1 MNKKVTVSARW
12 YGAVPHR
19 NCAPLPKNQWARAG
33 RKRKWT
39 VRWHAPDGKR
49 PRQTFDTKEDAEAFA
64 REKVA
69 EFESCGSSAR
79 LRPQRKRLGE
89 FLAELLE
96 LRTGPRGQRLS
107 IASVREYRTIVG
119 RFAAFIGADTPLDRL
134 TIADAMRYLAALRST
149 PSNRGRPLSL
159 SSINKHKQT
168 LKSAMN
174 IAILLGYLQ
183 TSPFASIKKDK
194 VPEHA
199 IRYIDPAEFA
209 AIVSACRD
217 GSVTALWWEC
227 FLAVCYTAATR
238 LNEAAHLTWA
248 DVDFEAN
255 TVRIIAKSDL
265 DGIAA
270 WRPKDL
276 DSRTIPVPDYTIS
289 RLSQLHA
296 DAEAGATFVFL
307 SPARVA
313 WIRAKREAGT
323 WSEDRAV
330 LHNVN
335 KNFKSMAHRAGVV
348 NVTLHDLRRSC
359 ITHWARKI
367 AAPVVQALAGHS
379 DIHTTLRYYVSIREP
394 DMAEARD
401 VTAQVLLVDPKWT
414 QSGPKTV

>member
-12 YGAVPHR
+12 YGAIPHR

-39 VRWHAPDGKR
+39 VRWYAPDGTR
-49 PRQTFDTKEDAEAFA
+49 PRQTFNTKEDAEAFA

-69 EFESCGSSAR
+69 EFETCGSSAR
-79 LRPQRKRLGE
+79 LRPVRKTLGE

-96 LRTGPRGQRLS
+96 LRIGPRGQRLS
-107 IASVREYRTIVG
+107 IASLREYRTIMT
-119 RFAAFIGADTPLDRL
+119 RFAAFVGPDTPLDQL
-134 TIADAMRYLAALRST
+134 TMAHAMRYLASLRSR
-149 PSNRGRPLSL
+149 PSSRGRPLSL

-174 IAILLGYLQ
+174 VATLLGYLQ
-183 TSPFASIKKDK
+183 VNPFTSIKKDK
-194 VPEHA
+194 IPEHA
-199 IRYIDPAEFA
+199 VRYIDPAEFA
-209 AIVSACRD
+209 AIAGACRD
-217 GSVTALWWEC
+217 GLTTALWWEC
-227 FLAVCYTAATR
+227 VLAVCYTAATR

-255 TVRIIAKSDL
+255 TIRIIAKPDL

-289 RLSQLHA
+289 RLSRLHA
-296 DAEAGATFVFL
+296 DAKPGATFVFL
-307 SPARVA
+307 SPARIA
-313 WIRAKREAGT
+313 WIRAKREAGR
-323 WSEDRAV
+323 WSEDQPV
-330 LHNVN
+330 LTNVN
-335 KNFKSMAHRAGVV
+335 HHFKSMAHRAGVMK
-348 NVTLHDLRRSC
+348 VTLHDLRRSC

-379 DIHTTLRYYVSIREP
+379 DINTTLRYYVSIREP
-394 DMAEARD
+394 DMAEARE
-401 VTAQVLLVDPKWT
+401 VTARVLKVDPK
-414 QSGPKTV
+414 